1 MGQLG
6 QRAWLAYYVGL
17 GVLFAADAM
26 LLAAV
31 IWTAYR
37 LGGSAVWISLGAV
50 TLTGPVIVAGVG
62 GAGVAARHVG
72 RLSAFAWTGGLA
84 ALAIAVGVGV
94 LGGSVWWLLAMA
106 LTAGLAQALR
116 LPLGQA
122 QMMESA
128 SGEEIARRATFYE
141 AASRGGVVAGPII
154 AGVLLALGGPVAAF
168 SAVAAAYLTGG
179 VLWSLLA
186 TDRLPVPDQAE
197 PYALAHGIRLV
208 QADAWLL
215 PALGVRA
222 AGNLLWP
229 AFTIAL
235 PLLVALDWHGGAV
248 GYGLARSVWGGG
260 TVLATS
266 LLVWLPVARERRQW
280 AFFLCWVGTGV
291 GFMLIGAAP
300 GLLLGLLA
308 VGFTALG
315 SPLMHIAVDSHI
327 AERVPRHWRG
337 DLYALQRLVVNG
349 VQTIGLLALVP
360 VANLLNPGRLL
371 VLTGAAIVLVAVLG
385 WRWMDGRRGP
395 AWEGGVLAR
404 SGEEGR

>member
-1 MGQLG
+1 MAG
-6 QRAWLAYYVGL
+6 RAWLAYYLGL

-50 TLTGPVIVAGVG
+50 ALTGPVIVAGVG
-62 GAGVAARHVG
+62 GAGLAARHVR
-72 RLSAFAWTGGLA
+72 RLSAFAWAGGLA
-84 ALAIAVGVGV
+84 ALAIAVVVGA
-94 LGGSVWWLLAMA
+94 LGGSIWWLLAMA
-106 LTAGLAQALR
+106 LAAGAAQALR

-128 SGEEIARRATFYE
+128 TGEEIARRATFYE
-141 AASRGGVVAGPII
+141 AASRGGVVAGPIV

-168 SAVAAAYLTGG
+168 SAVALAYLAGG
-179 VLWSLLA
+179 ALWSLLA
-186 TDRLPVPDQAE
+186 TDRLAVPDQAE

-208 QADAWLL
+208 KADAWLL
-215 PALGVRA
+215 PALSVRA

-235 PLLVALDWHGGAV
+235 PLLVALNWHGGAV

-266 LLVWLPVARERRQW
+266 LLVWLPVSRARRQW

-300 GLLLGLLA
+300 SLLLGLLA
-308 VGFTALG
+308 VGLTALG

-360 VANLLNPGRLL
+360 VADLLNPGRLL
-371 VLTGAAIVLVAVLG
+371 ALTGAAIVLVAVLG
-385 WRWMDGRRGP
+385 WRWMAGRRGP
-395 AWEGGVLAR
+395 AWEGGLLAR
-404 SGEEGR
+404 SGEEEG